1 MLMLINLEMLSIETL
16 VRIGKDYG
24 IEGEPETKEEK
35 MKYAVKV
42 INVLREIDYRYSIN
56 QVRLRLGDNEI

>member
-56 QVRLRLGDNEI
+56 